1 MILTSN
7 DDNSNENVYCIILW
21 NNGIFIKDYEWEI
34 NVITMIT
41 AMTNIKIIK
50 IQTRNKDR

>member
-21 NNGIFIKDYEWEI
+21 NNGIFIKRLWMRDKCD
-34 NVITMIT
+34 N
-41 AMTNIKIIK
+41 NDNCNDKH
-50 IQTRNKDR
+50 KDN